1 MSSGTVRHP
10 GEYRWETRLLA
21 SVTLFLTAI
30 GIAVCYAAGTY
41 REDWYQEASQQ
52 ISGAIIGGIAFVIAA
67 KVDYRIWYRFARA
80 LFYGLAAL
88 LGLIAVVALIWYGRR
103 APDAIEAVVPRIN
116 GSRRWIRVAG
126 LQLQISEFARII
138 MPVMVAAVAAD
149 LGKRI
154 TEFRRGYIELMKPV
168 GIIALLVVVQPN
180 YSMAGLLAMTGL
192 TVVFVAGARFSYI
205 FLTVLAAGT
214 AGAALV
220 LVSPVRLLRIKSFMQ
235 PSLECDSELQ
245 VCDSL
250 IGFGNGGV
258 LGVGF
263 GKGTQKLGHLSYGYS
278 DFILSVLGE
287 EWGLVGVVALVLCF
301 VVFCW
306 MGFRIARTARD
317 LFGTALAGSLTATV
331 GIGAFMHAAVVTKL
345 MPATGLPLPFISAG
359 RLSLVVYLL
368 VAGILISIGQ
378 QRGRP
383 AVDR

>member
-1 MSSGTVRHP
+1 MTAAGVRHP
-10 GEYRWETRLLA
+10 GEFRWETRLLA
-21 SVTLFLTAI
+21 TVTLFLTAI

-52 ISGAIIGGIAFVIAA
+52 LSGAIIGGIAFVVAARIDYQVWRKAA
-67 KVDYRIWYRFARA
+67 KVM
-80 LFYGLAAL
+80 FYGIVIL
-88 LGLIAVVALIWYGRR
+88 LGMIAVVSLVWYGRR
-103 APDAIEAVVPRIN
+103 APGAIEALVPRIN
-116 GSRRWIRVAG
+116 GARRWIRLAG
-126 LQLQISEFARII
+126 LQLQISELARIVL
-138 MPVMVAAVAAD
+138 PVMVAAVAAD

-154 TEFRRGYIELMKPV
+154 TEFKRGYLELMKPV
-168 GIIALLVVVQPN
+168 AIIAVLVVAQPN

-192 TVVFVAGARFSYI
+192 TVAFVAGARFGHI
-205 FLTVLAAGT
+205 FLTVAGAAA
-214 AGAALV
+214 AGAALIMI
-220 LVSPVRLLRIKSFMQ
+220 SPVRLMRFQPFLQ

-250 IGFGNGGV
+250 IGFGSGGL

-278 DFILSVLGE
+278 DFILSVLAE
-287 EWGLVGVVALVLCF
+287 EWGLVGVLAVTLCF

-368 VAGILISIGQ
+368 AAGILVSIGR

-383 AVDR
+383 AARS

>member
-1 MSSGTVRHP
+1 MTPRTVRHP

-21 SVTLFLTAI
+21 IVTLFLTAI
-30 GIAVCYAAGTY
+30 GIAICYAAGTY
-41 REDWYQEASQQ
+41 REDWYREASQQ
-52 ISGAIIGGIAFVIAA
+52 LSGAVVGGVVFIVAA
-67 KVDYRIWYRFARA
+67 KVDYRIWRRFARVM
-80 LFYGLAAL
+80 FYGLVAL
-88 LGLIAVVALIWYGRR
+88 LGVIAVVALLWYGRR
-103 APDAIEAVVPRIN
+103 APDAIESLVPRIN
-116 GSRRWIRVAG
+116 GSRRWIRIAG
-126 LQLQISEFARII
+126 LQLQISELARII

-154 TEFRRGYIELMKPV
+154 TEFRRGYLELMKPV
-168 GIIALLVVVQPN
+168 GIIAVLVVVQPN

-192 TVVFVAGARFSYI
+192 TVAFVAGARFSHI
-205 FLTVLAAGT
+205 LLTVTGAVA
-214 AGAALV
+214 AGAALMM
-220 LVSPVRLLRIKSFMQ
+220 VSPVRLERLKAFLLPALQ
-235 PSLECDSELQ
+235 CDSELQ

-250 IGFGNGGV
+250 IGFGNGGI

-278 DFILSVLGE
+278 DFILSVLAE
-287 EWGLVGVVALVLCF
+287 EWGLVGVIAVTLCF

-368 VAGILISIGQ
+368 VAGILVSVGH

-383 AVDR
+383 AGDQ